1 MKDLIN
7 INIIGDYKMKNKKDE
22 YVLFDD
28 VTTIAL
34 VKFIINNIDKD
45 FKIRNLAST
54 DIMKNVQIQTVGLDE
69 VTEENVNEAVE
80 KLVNRE
86 VPNLQIVYNG
96 RVVVKYKANLEFKIY
111 DKKTKEFIMKQNQ
124 QITRIKNYI

>member
-1 MKDLIN
+1 MK
-7 INIIGDYKMKNKKDE
+7 KEE

-34 VKFIINNIDKD
+34 VKFIRNSIDKD
-45 FKIRNLAST
+45 FKIRNLADT
-54 DIMKNVQIQTVGLDE
+54 NIMEDVQIQTVGLDE

-80 KLVNRE
+80 KLINRE

-96 RVVVKYKANLEFKIY
+96 QIVARYKANLEFKIY
-111 DKKTKEFIMKQNQ
+111 HKKSKEFIMKQNQ

>member
-1 MKDLIN
+1 
-7 INIIGDYKMKNKKDE
+7 MKNKKDE

>member
-1 MKDLIN
+1 
-7 INIIGDYKMKNKKDE
+7 MKNNKEE

-34 VKFIINNIDKD
+34 VKFIRNSIDKD
-45 FKIRNLAST
+45 FKIRNLADSN
-54 DIMKNVQIQTVGLDE
+54 IMEDVQIQTVGLDE

-80 KLVNRE
+80 KLINRE

-96 RVVVKYKANLEFKIY
+96 QVVVKYKANLEFKIY